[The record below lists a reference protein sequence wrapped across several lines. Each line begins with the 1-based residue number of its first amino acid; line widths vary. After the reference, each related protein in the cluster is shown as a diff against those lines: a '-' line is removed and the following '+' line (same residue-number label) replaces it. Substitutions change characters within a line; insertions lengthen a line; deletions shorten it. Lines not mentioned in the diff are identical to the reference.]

1 MANYSTGELA
11 KKVGV
16 SIRTVQYYDRR
27 QLLSPAKLS
36 EAGRRVYTDHE
47 LEQLELITFLKS
59 LGLSLNNIKEL
70 LNSPNFDEVLQTLLN
85 QEELQLKQKIK
96 QQEDTLKTIGEI
108 KHWLTDQIP
117 ITPNSFIGIEES
129 IRRRR
134 SLTRKRSAL
143 FVFGGLIDI
152 LEILAMWYGISS
164 SNWWAVV
171 AAFCPIIVAVAIAV
185 YAYYRSVEDVCPQCE
200 AYCKPAFG
208 EFFWA
213 KHSPKTRWLGCP
225 NCDYEGY
232 CVEI

>member
-47 LEQLELITFLKS
+47 LEQLELITSWNRSDFPWIILRSFKQP
-59 LGLSLNNIKEL
+59 E
-70 LNSPNFDEVLQTLLN
+70 FDEVLQTLLN

-143 FVFGGLIDI
+143 FVFGALIDI
-152 LEILAMWYGISS
+152 LEILAIWYGISS

-171 AAFCPIIVAVAIAV
+171 VAFCPIIVAVAIAV
-185 YAYYRSVEDVCPQCE
+185 YAYYRSVEYVCPQCE
-200 AYCKPAFG
+200 AYFKPAFG

-213 KHSPKTRWLGCP
+213 KHSPKTRSVRMPQLWLW
-225 NCDYEGY
+225 GY